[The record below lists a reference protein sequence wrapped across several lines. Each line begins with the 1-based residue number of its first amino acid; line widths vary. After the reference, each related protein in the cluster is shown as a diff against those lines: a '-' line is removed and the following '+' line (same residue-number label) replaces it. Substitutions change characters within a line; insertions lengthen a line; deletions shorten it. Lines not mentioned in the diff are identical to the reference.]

1 MKFAFAVCVSVVL
14 IFAVTTK
21 ASEDT
26 IGPDGID
33 SAGLIGFDGET
44 LTGGGVAIGQV
55 ELNRPGRPGTDH
67 MATSYNLV
75 VQPTAVF
82 FRTSNT
88 NFTPN
93 PDSIKNP
100 MTNPQGDIDTHP
112 EEVAGVMI
120 SNAGG
125 SEIDPSIP
133 TGVALGAS
141 LFSAGFNPAS
151 GSDVNVDAELMME
164 LIADQT
170 IPGQANNAHVK
181 AINMSF
187 TNTSGATSAESAAF
201 ASKST
206 VCRPTSIFL
215 AILPPKIALSDALR
229 DIKANS
235 SKWMHETKSELAHF
249 GWQDGYAAF
258 TVSRSQVDS
267 ARAST
272 SAIKRVI
279 AQGATSR
286 PN

>member
-100 MTNPQGDIDTHP
+100 MTNLQGDIDTHP

-187 TNTSGATSAESAAF
+187 IIIRVRGGTPDW
-201 ASKST
+201 SKST
-206 VCRPTSIFL
+206 VCRPRPYSWRFCTPRLHFGRV
-215 AILPPKIALSDALR
+215 R

-249 GWQDGYAAF
+249 GWQEDMRVYGE
-258 TVSRSQVDS
+258 RSQVDS
-267 ARAST
+267 AGQCMQSKESSR
-272 SAIKRVI
+272 SAN
-279 AQGATSR
+279 SR